1 MLFVSE
7 LQGDVDG
14 GFVDSMK
21 VFSCFFDF
29 FLWSDYQI
37 VNFVLRS
44 IGFVDSKG
52 WSTKPFV
59 FLPYLCNR
67 KSEEMRLVPEKDS
80 EEMTLVGVITF
91 LNG

>member
-1 MLFVSE
+1 M
-7 LQGDVDG
+7 G
-14 GFVDSMK
+14 GFVDSMN
-21 VFSCFFDF
+21 FF
-29 FLWSDYQI
+29 FLFFEVFLCDDYQI
-37 VNFVLRS
+37 VNFVLRN

-91 LNG
+91 

>member
-1 MLFVSE
+1 MFVSE

-29 FLWSDYQI
+29 FLWNDYQI
-37 VNFVLRS
+37 VNFVLRN
-44 IGFVDSKG
+44 IGFVDSRG

-91 LNG
+91 LNE

>member
-1 MLFVSE
+1 
-7 LQGDVDG
+7 
-14 GFVDSMK
+14 MK
-21 VFSCFFDF
+21 VFSCFLKF
-29 FLWSDYQI
+29 FLCFDYQI
-37 VNFVLRS
+37 VNFVLRN
-44 IGFVDSKG
+44 IGFVDSRG

-91 LNG
+91 

>member
-1 MLFVSE
+1 MFVSE
-7 LQGDVDG
+7 LQGDVDR

-21 VFSCFFDF
+21 VFSCFLDF
-29 FLWSDYQI
+29 FLWDDYQI
-37 VNFVLRS
+37 VNFVLRN

-80 EEMTLVGVITF
+80 EEMTLVEVITF
-91 LNG
+91 

>member
-14 GFVDSMK
+14 GFVDS
-21 VFSCFFDF
+21 
-29 FLWSDYQI
+29 
-37 VNFVLRS
+37 R
-44 IGFVDSKG
+44 G

-80 EEMTLVGVITF
+80 EEMALVGVITF
-91 LNG
+91 

>member
-7 LQGDVDG
+7 LQGDDDG

-21 VFSCFFDF
+21 VFSCFFEV
-29 FLWSDYQI
+29 FLCFDYQI

-52 WSTKPFV
+52 WSTKPFI

-91 LNG
+91 

>member
-7 LQGDVDG
+7 LQGDDDG

-21 VFSCFFDF
+21 VFSCFFEV
-29 FLWSDYQI
+29 FLCFDYQI

-52 WSTKPFV
+52 WSTKPFI
-59 FLPYLCNR
+59 FFALPLQ
-67 KSEEMRLVPEKDS
+67 PES
-80 EEMTLVGVITF
+80 VS
-91 LNG
+91 

>member
-29 FLWSDYQI
+29 FLWNDYQI
-37 VNFVLRS
+37 VNFVLRN
-44 IGFVDSKG
+44 IGFVDS
-52 WSTKPFV
+52 
-59 FLPYLCNR
+59 
-67 KSEEMRLVPEKDS
+67 
-80 EEMTLVGVITF
+80 
-91 LNG
+91 

>member
-29 FLWSDYQI
+29 FMGGDYQI
-37 VNFVLRS
+37 VNFVLKS
-44 IGFVDSKG
+44 IGFVDSRG
-52 WSTKPFV
+52 RSTKPFV

-91 LNG
+91 

>member
-7 LQGDVDG
+7 LQGNVDG

-21 VFSCFFDF
+21 VFSCFLKF
-29 FLWSDYQI
+29 FLWDDYQI

-91 LNG
+91 